1 VVESQA
7 GVGSK
12 TRSAAR
18 SPSSGQLCNNAS
30 NAEVLVNNDWS
41 SSRDTI
47 RVLLADDQ
55 ALFRRGINAVLNGES
70 DIEVVAEAD
79 SGTEAIDQ
87 AVDLAPDVVLMD
99 VRMPGVGG
107 IEAARAIKSAS
118 PSTAILM
125 LTISDEEDDLYEAI
139 KAGASGYLLKEVSV
153 ATVAGAIRSVT
164 QGESFLSPSMA
175 SKLLL
180 EFNSMLRRE
189 QRQSETPT
197 LSPLTNRETEVL
209 RHVAMGHTN
218 RQIAETLKISEN
230 TVKNHVRNIL
240 EKLHLHDRM
249 EAAVFAMESRML
261 DRHKESES

>member
-1 VVESQA
+1 VS
-7 GVGSK
+7 
-12 TRSAAR
+12 
-18 SPSSGQLCNNAS
+18 
-30 NAEVLVNNDWS
+30 NDWPNG
-41 SSRDTI
+41 RGPI

-55 ALFRRGINAVLNGES
+55 ALFRRGINAVLNGEA

-79 SGTEAIDQ
+79 NGKAAIED
-87 AVDLAPDVVLMD
+87 AIDLAPDVVLMD
-99 VRMPGVGG
+99 VRMPNGGG
-107 IEAARAIKSAS
+107 IEAARAIKSAC

-153 ATVAGAIRSVT
+153 ATVAGAIRNVT

-180 EFNSMLRRE
+180 EFNALLRRE
-189 QRQSETPT
+189 QQTQDATS
-197 LSPLTNRETEVL
+197 LSPLTQRESEVL

-218 RQIAETLKISEN
+218 RQIAEVLAISEN

-249 EAAVFAMESRML
+249 EAAMYAVEARLLEKQDDDHRVS
-261 DRHKESES
+261 S